1 MDEDS
6 EEIEMEV
13 EDSEEMEMEVEDSE
27 EMEMEIDE
35 EAQELF
41 KPENKGFFS
50 LLIESFKFFTLNLPA
65 IATIVIPVFLVV
77 EFLVPLLEGL
87 IPNFADDLTGYESIN
102 EIFNWIIKQ
111 IILALISAI
120 ISAIA
125 WIAVIRVIAAAMHG
139 ENLPPIQAM
148 KDGTSMLPMYFVTAV
163 FYHVLVIVGFIFL
176 LVPGIILAVYFA
188 FWQYSYVLRGHG
200 AFSSLKY
207 SANLVH
213 GDVVRVFLN
222 IFGIWVIM
230 YVLNHYVIG
239 LIAGLVAGNVDPD
252 EGLVY
257 AIVNAT
263 FMGLGKVFEGI
274 RIIFLMTLFMDL
286 END

>member
-1 MDEDS
+1 MDES
-6 EEIEMEV
+6 VEEMDMEV
-13 EDSEEMEMEVEDSE
+13 EDSEPEF
-27 EMEMEIDE
+27 
-35 EAQELF
+35 F

-65 IATIVIPVFLVV
+65 IATIVIPVFFVV
-77 EFLVPLLEGL
+77 EFLVPLFELF
-87 IPNFADDLTGYESIN
+87 IPDFADDLTGSDFVN
-102 EIFNWIIKQ
+102 DLLNDMIKG
-111 IILALISAI
+111 LVSLLIGAI
-120 ISAIA
+120 IGGIA

-139 ENLPPIQAM
+139 ERLPPIQAM
-148 KDGTSMLPMYFVTAV
+148 KDGINMLPMYFVTAI
-163 FYHVLVIVGFIFL
+163 FYYTLVIVGSIL
-176 LVPGIILAVYFA
+176 LIVPGIILAVYFA

-200 AFSSLKY
+200 AFSALKH
-207 SANLVH
+207 SANLVQ

-222 IFGIWVIM
+222 IVGIWVIM

-286 END
+286 EKD